1 MRHWWNTLPNGTW
14 VDLTPMVPM
23 SAAADRRRLLVES
36 PLGEKEPVAL
46 TPARRTFAV
55 ALARR
60 IAAGISV
67 SQGIS
72 SPASAQDDI
81 ADASSPFGTEA
92 ALCGTAVM
100 PPSAAVKK
108 AAPVASATASGME
121 ATAPTK
127 ERPEPQ
133 QVHAQEQRQASTTG
147 PTATQAQALAHSAF
161 RSVLCTPP
169 LIERAEARSVQQ
181 PQPPPQP
188 PQPPRRCAGIDYA
201 KWDALDVSSDE
212 SGDESGGGHTVQAA
226 AEQAHHQRMRQQQ
239 EAAARAEWHRQQ
251 ESVSAAVDA
260 AIAATSLSDVET
272 LGKIQATARATAP
285 LSEEMEA
292 IIASL
297 PQAAQLAARAAAA
310 SVSTSADGSSGTT
323 NSIGAVGTP
332 EVGVDLDGNGGAAP
346 SLREL
351 LAAQS
356 VALNADDPPLEGP
369 EEFRM
374 DAVMPEPSMPA
385 PAGSGAKVVASET
398 KAGLWPPAKADPR
411 ETTGSGYIQRGAAS
425 GRLRSAIPPH
435 SAAHTEST
443 RVEWLGDWS

>member
-1 MRHWWNTLPNGTW
+1 MLQQSASRLFARPYLPFCTVGETVVTW
-14 VDLTPMVPM
+14 YWQRCGGKFQ
-23 SAAADRRRLLVES
+23 DRSPKAQGSQSIVLECGNQMTALLNHRK
-36 PLGEKEPVAL
+36 L
-46 TPARRTFAV
+46 
-55 ALARR
+55 
-60 IAAGISV
+60 
-67 SQGIS
+67 
-72 SPASAQDDI
+72 SAQNT
-81 ADASSPFGTEA
+81 AD
-92 ALCGTAVM
+92 V
-100 PPSAAVKK
+100 
-108 AAPVASATASGME
+108 
-121 ATAPTK
+121 
-127 ERPEPQ
+127 
-133 QVHAQEQRQASTTG
+133 
-147 PTATQAQALAHSAF
+147 
-161 RSVLCTPP
+161 
-169 LIERAEARSVQQ
+169 ARSSI
-181 PQPPPQP
+181 
-188 PQPPRRCAGIDYA
+188 G
-201 KWDALDVSSDE
+201 VSPHPHLSCFPFTMV
-212 SGDESGGGHTVQAA
+212 GTVFF
-226 AEQAHHQRMRQQQ
+226 
-239 EAAARAEWHRQQ
+239 
-251 ESVSAAVDA
+251 
-260 AIAATSLSDVET
+260 
-272 LGKIQATARATAP
+272 QATARATAP